1 MKIALLLTLLSSF
14 AQVLPSNDAYRACM
28 DSLNREYVSITNEWN
43 QEIPPHFMAAMRLE
57 KEAEAHPE
65 IRDSLL
71 ALAVRERETGQGLVT
86 IYQGKLSRNQNA
98 RQELMERHA
107 LLFEDAFPYFAMR
120 NQFSKDSLSV
130 LLKSAS
136 REIRRSEKG
145 KALHKYIKNQQ
156 IAEGM
161 LFRSFR
167 CYDSSGKSFNWNH
180 IKGKKVF
187 LVHDGLW
194 CMNHGMDNSAF
205 RKYLES
211 IAPYCLPLVIVNCAN
226 KEELQS
232 TINEYGLQN
241 FYVVSEFKKDLGA
254 LNWLYNDSTTP
265 TCHHID
271 EQGILVRTTEG
282 IKPDYLEKEFL
293 GIN

>member
-1 MKIALLLTLLSSF
+1 MKIAILLTLLSSL

-57 KEAEAHPE
+57 KEAEMHPE

-71 ALAVRERETGQGLVT
+71 ALAVREREAGQGLIT
-86 IYQGKLSRNQNA
+86 LYQGKLSRNQNA

-107 LLFEDAFPYFAMR
+107 LIFEDAFPYFAMR

-271 EQGILVRTTEG
+271 EHGILVRTTEG